1 MAGQAYGKVGVSQH
15 TRHFF
20 EKYVGSSS
28 FFIPT
33 LFVKK
38 KTLYNFGTLLASIF
52 FFKKKREKKNL
63 NTWYL
68 SKNANVQYCF
78 LISTQNLKRD

>member
-1 MAGQAYGKVGVSQH
+1 MAGHAYGKVGVSQH

-38 KTLYNFGTLLASIF
+38 KTLYNFSTLIASIF
-52 FFKKKREKKNL
+52 FLKKNEK
-63 NTWYL
+63 TKPKHMV
-68 SKNANVQYCF
+68 SRQKC
-78 LISTQNLKRD
+78 